1 MQHICCICYLLQT
14 DNIAKYIHST
24 AAFLQ
29 QPPFW
34 YLCVYPGIVQLL
46 KPHHHAKFGIDWIR
60 NDIVMPF
67 AANILKMQHIC
78 CICCKFGCFFRLKDF
93 IYDFSLRGG
102 WLYVNIITFLQEK

>member
-67 AANILKMQHIC
+67 AANIPKCSI
-78 CICCKFGCFFRLKDF
+78 FAAFA
-93 IYDFSLRGG
+93 
-102 WLYVNIITFLQEK
+102 VNLVVFLDSKTSTMILVCLEDGYM